1 MSTSDPIADMIT
13 RVRNAQNAGHTEVV
27 IPVSK
32 MKKEI
37 ARVLKEYG
45 YISEVTD
52 DPANRAIVLSLRYTK
67 DGEPVIRGIRRFSRP
82 GLRRY
87 AGADEIPM
95 VLGGMGHTVISTSKG
110 IMSGRQARKMRIGGE
125 VLLSVW

>member
-13 RVRNAQNAGHTEVV
+13 RVRNAQNAGHEEVSV
-27 IPVSK
+27 PVSK

-45 YISEVTD
+45 YISDVAD
-52 DPANRAIVLSLRYTK
+52 DPENRAIILRLRYTK

-95 VLGGMGHTVISTSKG
+95 ILGGMGHSVISTSKG

>member
-13 RVRNAQNAGHTEVV
+13 RVRNAQNAGHAEVV
-27 IPVSK
+27 VPVSK
-32 MKKEI
+32 LKKEI

-45 YISEVTD
+45 YISDVAD
-52 DPANRAIVLSLRYTK
+52 DPANRAIVLGLRYTK

>member
-1 MSTSDPIADMIT
+1 MSTSDSIADMIT
-13 RVRNAQNAGHTEVV
+13 RVRNAQNAGHAEVV
-27 IPVSK
+27 VPVSK
-32 MKKEI
+32 LKKEI

-45 YISEVTD
+45 YISEITED
-52 DPANRAIVLSLRYTK
+52 AANRAIVLGLRYTK
-67 DGEPVIRGIRRFSRP
+67 DGDPVIRGIRRFSRP

>member
-13 RVRNAQNAGHTEVV
+13 RVRNAQNAGHAEVSV
-27 IPVSK
+27 PVSK
-32 MKKEI
+32 MKREI

-45 YISEVTD
+45 YISDVTD
-52 DPANRAIVLSLRYTK
+52 DPEKRAIILSLRYTK

-95 VLGGMGHTVISTSKG
+95 VLGGMGHSVISTSKG